1 MHADLVK
8 CHISYPYD
16 ICRDYLLLYRNACD
30 HLYTTHQADL
40 SRLVDIAGQSL
51 LSGGRVVYCGSDTD
65 GIIAMVDASE
75 CVPTYGSR
83 KLPNNL
89 KRVSFMQKITFDT
102 ALGLDMSELMSK
114 QF

>member
-8 CHISYPYD
+8 CHISYLYY

-89 KRVSFMQKITFDT
+89 KRVSFMQ
-102 ALGLDMSELMSK
+102 
-114 QF
+114 